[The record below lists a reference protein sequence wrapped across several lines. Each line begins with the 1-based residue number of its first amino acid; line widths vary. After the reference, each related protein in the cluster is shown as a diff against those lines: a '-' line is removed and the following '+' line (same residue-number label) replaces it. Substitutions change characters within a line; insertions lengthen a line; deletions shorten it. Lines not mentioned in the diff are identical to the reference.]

1 MRSPCPHCGHA
12 LWSEVRCIQA
22 LRFVLYFEEE
32 HSDSHAEHVRSCP
45 ECGELL
51 LGHAMA
57 PRSSHHS
64 PRCDVPWAPEAP
76 DRTKGRPYQYSL
88 VAHDTK

>member
-22 LRFVLYFEEE
+22 FRFVLYFEEE

-51 LGHAMA
+51 LGHAMGPQELTSQPMLRRTVGSRS
-57 PRSSHHS
+57 PRSH
-64 PRCDVPWAPEAP
+64 
-76 DRTKGRPYQYSL
+76 
-88 VAHDTK
+88 